1 MLNESLNQSEFDST
15 HSQQAFN
22 IILRFQR
29 WKSTRQISRTKVPA
43 LKRFLSRQKNVEI
56 FCFSQNL
63 SAAFHKFSR

>member
-22 IILRFQR
+22 IFLRFQR
-29 WKSTRQISRTKVPA
+29 WKSTRRISRTKVPA
-43 LKRFLSRQKNVEI
+43 LKRF
-56 FCFSQNL
+56 FYQNL